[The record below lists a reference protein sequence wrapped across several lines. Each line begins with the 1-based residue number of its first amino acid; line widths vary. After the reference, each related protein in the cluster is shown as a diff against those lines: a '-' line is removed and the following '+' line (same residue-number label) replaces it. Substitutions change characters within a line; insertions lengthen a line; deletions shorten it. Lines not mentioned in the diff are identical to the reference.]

1 MFNFSKKDREFFELL
16 WENAKYF
23 NHGAIILD
31 EIIKDPNKAAER
43 KDEILALEASSDNV
57 NEKIT
62 AKLNLSFITPIDRED
77 IFSIAGELATGV
89 DMLHD
94 ALQKIMMYHAGRATE
109 KSARMTKLLVESTGQ
124 LVRAFE
130 LMVSIKENQRG
141 MLDAVRLIREFEDK
155 GDNIYR
161 EDITS
166 LFDEAEI
173 AAREHGASKAVIH
186 LIKWKDILEDLE
198 QTLDHC
204 KKIAVMIHGVV
215 MKYG

>member
-1 MFNFSKKDREFFELL
+1 MFNFSKKDKEFFELF

-23 NHGAIILD
+23 NHGAILLD
-31 EIIKDPNKAAER
+31 EIIKDPNKAAEHR
-43 KDEILALEASSDNV
+43 DEILALEASADNV
-57 NEKIT
+57 NEKII
-62 AKLNLSFITPIDRED
+62 AKLNMSFITPIDRED

-94 ALQKIMMYHAGRATE
+94 ALQRILMYHAGRATE

-155 GDNIYR
+155 GDNIFR

-186 LIKWKDILEDLE
+186 LIKWKDIIEDLE

-204 KKIAVMIHGVV
+204 KKIGDMIQGVV
-215 MKYG
+215 VKYG

>member
-1 MFNFSKKDREFFELL
+1 MFNFSKKDMEFFDLFL
-16 WENAKYF
+16 ENAKYF
-23 NHGAIILD
+23 HLGAVILD
-31 EIIKDPNKAAER
+31 EVIKDPNKTFERIEEILGLESAA
-43 KDEILALEASSDNV
+43 DEI
-57 NEKIT
+57 NEKIIE
-62 AKLNLSFITPIDRED
+62 KLNLSFITPIDRED
-77 IFSIAGELATGV
+77 IYSITGELATGV

-94 ALQKIMMYHAGRATE
+94 ALQRIIMYHAGRATE
-109 KSARMTKLLVESTGQ
+109 KSARMTKLLVESTRQ

-130 LMVSIKENQRG
+130 LMIDIKDNQRG
-141 MLDAVRLIREFEDK
+141 MLDAVKQIREFEDS
-155 GDNIYR
+155 GDNIFR
-161 EDITS
+161 EDIAS

-204 KKIAVMIHGVV
+204 KKIADMIQGVV

>member
-1 MFNFSKKDREFFELL
+1 MFNFSKKDKEFFELF

-23 NHGAIILD
+23 NHGAILLD
-31 EIIKDPNKAAER
+31 EIMKDPNKAAEHR
-43 KDEILALEASSDNV
+43 DEILALEASADNV
-57 NEKIT
+57 NEKII

-94 ALQKIMMYHAGRATE
+94 ALQRILMYHAGRATE
-109 KSARMTKLLVESTGQ
+109 KSARMTKLLVDSTAQ

-141 MLDAVRLIREFEDK
+141 MLDAVRLIREFEGK
-155 GDNIYR
+155 GDGIFR
-161 EDITS
+161 EDIAS
-166 LFDEAEI
+166 LFDEAEV

-204 KKIAVMIHGVV
+204 KKIADMIQGVV
-215 MKYG
+215 VKYG

>member
-1 MFNFSKKDREFFELL
+1 MFNFSKKDTEFFELF

-23 NHGAIILD
+23 HRGAIILD
-31 EIIKDPNKAAER
+31 EIIKDPNKSIER
-43 KDEILALEASSDNV
+43 KDEILALEASSDEV
-57 NEKIT
+57 NEKIIE
-62 AKLNLSFITPIDRED
+62 KLNLSFITPIDRED
-77 IFSIAGELATGV
+77 VYSIASELATGV

-94 ALQKIMMYHAGRATE
+94 ALQKIMIYHAGRATE
-109 KSARMTKLLVESTGQ
+109 KSARLTNLLVESTRQ

-130 LMVSIKENQRG
+130 LMIDIKDNQRG
-141 MLDAVRLIREFEDK
+141 MLDAVREIREYENA
-155 GDNIYR
+155 GDVIYR
-161 EDITS
+161 EDIAS

-204 KKIAVMIHGVV
+204 QKIAVMIQGVV

>member
-1 MFNFSKKDREFFELL
+1 MFNFSKKDKEFFDLF

-23 NHGAIILD
+23 NRGAILLD
-31 EIIKDPNKAAER
+31 EIIKDPNKSTER
-43 KDEILALEASSDNV
+43 RDEILALEASADNV
-57 NEKIT
+57 NEKII

-94 ALQKIMMYHAGRATE
+94 ALQRIMMYHAGRATE

-130 LMVSIKENQRG
+130 LMVSIKDNQRG
-141 MLDAVRLIREFEDK
+141 MLDAVRLIREFEDS
-155 GDNIYR
+155 GDSIFR
-161 EDITS
+161 EDIAA

-204 KKIAVMIHGVV
+204 KKIADMIQGVV

>member
-1 MFNFSKKDREFFELL
+1 MFNFSKKDTEFFELF

-23 NHGAIILD
+23 HRGAIILD
-31 EIIKDPNKAAER
+31 EIIKDPNKSIER
-43 KDEILALEASSDNV
+43 KDEILALEASADNV
-57 NEKIT
+57 NEKIVE
-62 AKLNLSFITPIDRED
+62 KLNLSFITPIDRED
-77 IFSIAGELATGV
+77 VYSIASELATGV

-94 ALQKIMMYHAGRATE
+94 ALQKIMIYHAGRATE
-109 KSARMTKLLVESTGQ
+109 KSAKFTSLLVESTRQ

-130 LMVSIKENQRG
+130 LMIDIKDNQRG
-141 MLDAVRLIREFEDK
+141 MMDAVREIREYENA
-155 GDNIYR
+155 GDVIYR
-161 EDITS
+161 EDIAN

-204 KKIAVMIHGVV
+204 QKIAVMIQGVV